1 MRAWTHLP
9 RFISAGKI
17 VCRRRGVNHGDFSWV
32 SAMFSRLCMPYDVER
47 FRAGDRNL
55 RFPPV
60 NCNKIRF
67 LWGKIAHGLAMLAEG
82 NDAKSA
88 TKRLRGCSCFAGTS
102 RRRFCFCHRRIW
114 IERANGGFVAS
125 VSNCCKKRKIF
136 WTKPK
141 LFYILASA
149 MEAFP
154 IFISKKL
161 CMVPS
166 SRLLPTC
173 RCWPSETVRKV
184 PFRL

>member
-1 MRAWTHLP
+1 
-9 RFISAGKI
+9 
-17 VCRRRGVNHGDFSWV
+17 
-32 SAMFSRLCMPYDVER
+32 MPYDVER

-88 TKRLRGCSCFAGTS
+88 TKRLRGYSCFAAAS
-102 RRRFCFCHRRIW
+102 CRRFCRRRIRT
-114 IERANGGFVAS
+114 ERANGGFVAA
-125 VSNCCKKRKIF
+125 VSNSCKKRKIF

-173 RCWPSETVRKV
+173 RCWPSETVRQV